1 MTKATCGSPQV
12 AFLLGPSF
20 GPLGPDA
27 GGQTSQST
35 MTVAP
40 GLA

>member
-20 GPLGPDA
+20 GPRGPDA
-27 GGQTSQST
+27 GQTSQST